1 MFEPGLFPF
10 CIETV
15 FLICRPEFVSF
26 YVVII
31 FGVPDGR
38 HFKSAYGKE
47 LVESLILNADQL
59 SSELEKTEGE
69 RLAAQQNKAATL
81 QGQIDLIQAHQVR
94 QDQRINFA
102 MAREAEEADAR
113 SNEG

>member
-1 MFEPGLFPF
+1 M
-10 CIETV
+10 V
-15 FLICRPEFVSF
+15 
-26 YVVII
+26 VVIL
-31 FGVPDGR
+31 FLCKFGDLCFFLSGVPDGR